1 MNEICVDRMAETVH
15 NDTGDQPGHPQVEVR
30 GCSAPDVAR
39 GCGNGHG
46 RRPLSAGRARNENA
60 EPAGAHRASSASSS
74 VVQQFLDHANIST
87 TSRYLKITRQG
98 LHDTLARVERERDA
112 RGNRVANDRPAADQ
126 ASPNDS
132 SKSVQ

>member
-1 MNEICVDRMAETVH
+1 
-15 NDTGDQPGHPQVEVR
+15 
-30 GCSAPDVAR
+30 
-39 GCGNGHG
+39 
-46 RRPLSAGRARNENA
+46 
-60 EPAGAHRASSASSS
+60 
-74 VVQQFLDHANIST
+74 VQQFLDHANIST